1 MIVKMRPFSKS
12 RIVKLVGNAVVSN
25 ATIGK
30 TASRQPGSSTIS
42 VAFGDMRPTSNDGTK
57 KRSLKGYYQK
67 GLITLP
73 LPVPNYFI
81 LGSDLNLLSKILPK
95 HYLKNKYNLSK
106 LDINK
111 VINCDCYYDFVERK
125 IIMPEKNTW
134 FNDQAFDIERY
145 EFGGKLLLRIIDELN
160 VEEQILYEVQDYG
173 SLALSIV
180 VEVTL
185 GKSLNKRDRD
195 RTVATKMKTAL
206 HVVDEYYLDVSSLT
220 KDNMEMQLQLNSSEF
235 IDTYNHILDKLL
247 YEGMVNRRI
256 KYLLALAKDPEA
268 LTNLK
273 NSIQSFCVVI
283 PVGYRQDTEMG
294 VALINRAYSRLI
306 TAANDLAQI
315 MGNKDAMFGAVI
327 AKYKEML
334 KCYRYV
340 NINHDELVDYQH
352 TQMQSFRDLKSQLIS
367 KEGHIRDKLQSVT
380 IDCSARTVIVVDPH
394 MSIDSVGVPYSILR
408 DLFEY
413 RFMEYINEKSKGNIS
428 SKNKISRLKNYG
440 LDTNTEV
447 TNKIIDEFAKV
458 HPIVIGRQPT
468 LWRFGIQGF
477 KIVPVTG
484 NALVLSPLCVS
495 AFNADFDGDQM
506 HMNIP
511 ISPAAVQEVKSIM
524 MNVNNIYLMRDGSC
538 HIYPRHEIIYGLWRA
553 SMAKPT
559 GNVVI
564 KAPKLTKTVITEI
577 HEAIENDKYNLD
589 DIVEI
594 GSNKYSLGVIAV
606 KTCGGLKYAD
616 YIIGSSKLAKANKLV
631 SDKSSGVVCDDP
643 DEKFSESWS
652 KELLTKI
659 HGDTTDGVDQ
669 FVNIINNWTVIGTS
683 VATHYPPNLSI
694 KNLPNINTLIK
705 KFNSKVVDI
714 RGYFNIG
721 LQTEEGYRGGY
732 SSLYSDYDEA
742 VTSAVLSKK
751 KNIGDNNV
759 FNDIVDQ
766 LGASQYIG
774 DDNGFKLMA
783 DSKCRGSK
791 STMKQVFCMKG
802 KVMKNSNEAFNSVIS
817 HSMAHGLNDFEH
829 FTTAYGGRQGQID
842 KSIETS
848 KPGYITRM
856 MAVSANEVVIRS
868 TDCGTKNGLLLDY
881 DCLKLNYM
889 KTNVD
894 EKAVFKEVYD
904 AFKSIVVGRYVVEK
918 PDNQVVRD
926 GDVRGL
932 FNQFIAQM
940 DENGK
945 IEIKQGCHMRS
956 PITCED
962 PCCVKCYG
970 FDPGTHRDVEIG
982 RAVGY
987 EASQSIGQPGT
998 QLTMKNF
1005 QSGGV
1010 VGEGNLTSSF
1020 DLTKKYLELT
1030 DLNSGRD
1037 KTSPIQTDIMAPME
1051 AEVRETYIQN
1061 GLKIVNLVR
1070 KDTNT
1075 VIPGYSNI
1083 YMYSNIRL
1091 KKSVKK
1097 GETICEDVGDLNI
1110 ANVNDCMKVD
1120 GAIFYLIYKLWSI
1133 FNKEVSV
1140 QFKHF
1145 EVLVSSM
1152 IFYTCRVSFGYY
1164 KAAQSY
1170 TLLEYMIHG
1179 GKDHPELFYKT
1190 ISSVKQVA
1198 DNSADCLRSVMFE
1211 DLLDA
1216 VRKHIITNNVDECKD
1231 QYVRM
1236 SLGLKPTIGDNV
1248 R

>member
-1 MIVKMRPFSKS
+1 MIVKMRPFSRS
-12 RIVKLVGNAVVSN
+12 RIKELVGDAVISN
-25 ATIGK
+25 ASIGK
-30 TASRQPGSSTIS
+30 TASRQPGSSTIN
-42 VAFGDMRPTSNDGTK
+42 VAFGDMRPISNDGTK

-67 GLITLP
+67 GLIDMP

-95 HYLKNKYNLSK
+95 NYLRSKYKLSK
-106 LDINK
+106 LDVNK
-111 VINCDCYYDFVERK
+111 VINCDCYYDFDEQK
-125 IIMPEKNTW
+125 IIMPDKNTW

-145 EFGGKLLLRIIDELN
+145 EFGGSLLLRIINELD
-160 VEEQILYEVQDYG
+160 VEEQIIYEAQYYG
-173 SLALSIV
+173 ALAYSIA
-180 VEVTL
+180 VETNL
-185 GKSLNKRDRD
+185 GKSLSKKDRD
-195 RTVATKMKTAL
+195 CIVATKMKTAL
-206 HVVDEYYLDVSSLT
+206 PVIDEYYLDVSSLI
-220 KDNMEMQLQLNSSEF
+220 KDNVLMQLQLNSSEF
-235 IDTYNHILDKLL
+235 IDTYNQILDKLL
-247 YEGMVNRRI
+247 YDGIVNKRI
-256 KYLLALAKDPEA
+256 KYLMALAKDPEA

-273 NSIQSFCVVI
+273 NSIQSFCPVI

-306 TAANDLAQI
+306 TAANDLTQT
-315 MGNKDAMFGAVI
+315 MRNKDARFGVII
-327 AKYKEML
+327 AKYKEMI

-428 SKNKISRLKNYG
+428 PKNKISRLKNYG
-440 LDTNTEV
+440 LDTNSKV
-447 TNKIIDEFAKV
+447 TNAIIDEFAKV

-477 KIVPVTG
+477 KIVPVNG

-511 ISPAAVQEVKSIM
+511 ISPAAIQEVKSIM

-577 HEAIENDKYNLD
+577 HEAIETDKYNLD

-594 GSNKYSLGVIAV
+594 GSNRYSLGVIAV

-616 YIIGSSKLAKANKLV
+616 YIIGNSKLAKANKLV

-652 KELLTKI
+652 KEILAKI

-669 FVNIINNWTVIGTS
+669 FVNIINNWTIIGTS

-694 KNLPNINTLIK
+694 KNLPDINPLVK
-705 KFNSKVVDI
+705 RFNSKVVDI
-714 RGYFNIG
+714 RRYFNIG
-721 LQTEEGYRGGY
+721 LETETGYRGEY

-742 VTSAVLSKK
+742 VTSAVLSKNK
-751 KNIGDNNV
+751 KISENNV
-759 FNDIVDQ
+759 FNDVIDQ
-766 LGASQYIG
+766 LGDSQYIG

-817 HSMAHGLNDFEH
+817 HSMSHGLNDFEH

-868 TDCGTKNGLLLDY
+868 TDCGTKNGLLLNY
-881 DCLKLNYM
+881 DCLKLNYI

-894 EKAVFKEVYD
+894 EKAIFKEAYD
-904 AFKSIVVGRYVVEK
+904 AFKSIVVGRYIVEK
-918 PDNQVVRD
+918 LDNQVVRD
-926 GDVRGL
+926 GDVKDL
-932 FNQFIAQM
+932 FNQFIAQIN
-940 DENGK
+940 DDGN
-945 IEIKQGCHMRS
+945 IVVKQGCHMRS

-1037 KTSPIQTDIMAPME
+1037 KTSPIQTDIMSPME

-1061 GLKIVNLVR
+1061 GMKIVNLV
-1070 KDTNT
+1070 KKGTNA

-1083 YMYSNIRL
+1083 YMYSNIKL
-1091 KKSVKK
+1091 KSCVSR

-1110 ANVNDCMKVD
+1110 ANVATCLGID
-1120 GAIFYLIYKLWSI
+1120 GAIFYLVDKLWTI

-1152 IFYTCRVSFGYY
+1152 IFYTCKVSFGYY

-1170 TLLEYMIHG
+1170 TLLEYMMNG
-1179 GKDHPELFYKT
+1179 GKEHPELFHKT

-1198 DNSADCLRSVMFE
+1198 DNSADCLRSIMFE